1 MAKPAVPKATRF
13 EEAAPVNGTL
23 DGTEE
28 ADAVTLPVPAG
39 TVAMVVGDP
48 GFPPAADVATGGA
61 V

>member
-1 MAKPAVPKATRF
+1 MAKAALPNATRF
-13 EEAAPVNGTL
+13 EAAAPVNGTW

-28 ADAVTLPVPAG
+28 AEAVTLPVPAG

-48 GFPPAADVATGGA
+48 GFPPAADVTPGGA